1 MRLKIFTIKSD
12 HTQDKVLAY
21 LLYYE
26 KAKQFYIELP
36 PDADEWDTP
45 LILSS
50 FAKRGHKTI
59 NAYWSNA
66 WVQQRIIP
74 SDRQNITEILK
85 ANNLDSYDE
94 YKLLILANGRCAQD
108 DYYIEQI
115 EWEKLPDD
123 IQSRFLIRVEEVVA
137 LGENDLLIFFR
148 NGTTKKCN
156 MNQICTE
163 TRFQA
168 ILRSESLF
176 SAARVQ
182 TDGYGITWGENL
194 DVGADILY
202 ESGKDLPIS
211 IDAFHR
217 FAADRI
223 TDTTGACRILNCS
236 RQNIS
241 DLIRRGKLHPLR
253 SSTSSYLFLIA
264 ELQQRQWQ

>member
-1 MRLKIFTIKSD
+1 MRLKIFIIKSD
-12 HTQDKVLAY
+12 HTQDRVLAY

-26 KAKQFYIELP
+26 KVKQFYIELP

-50 FAKRGHKTI
+50 FAKRGHRTI
-59 NAYWSNA
+59 NAYWSKA

-74 SDRQNITEILK
+74 PDRQNITEILK
-85 ANNLDSYDE
+85 ANDLDQYDE
-94 YKLLILANGRCAQD
+94 YKLLTLANGRCAQD

-115 EWEKLPDD
+115 EWKGLPEE
-123 IQSRFLIRVEEVVA
+123 IRSRFLIRVEEIVA
-137 LGENDLLIFFR
+137 LDGNILLAFFR
-148 NGTTKKCN
+148 NGAAKRCD
-156 MNQICTE
+156 MIQICTDA
-163 TRFQA
+163 RFRA
-168 ILRSESLF
+168 ILRSEALF
-176 SAARVQ
+176 SAVRVQ

-194 DVGADILY
+194 DIGADILY
-202 ESGKDLPIS
+202 ENGKDLPVS

-223 TDTTGACRILNCS
+223 TDTAGACRILNCS
-236 RQNIS
+236 RQNIN

-253 SSTSSYLFLIA
+253 SSASGNLFLVA

>member
-1 MRLKIFTIKSD
+1 MKIFAVKSD
-12 HTQDKVLAY
+12 HTQDKALAY

-50 FAKRGHKTI
+50 FVKRGHRTV
-59 NAYWSNA
+59 NAYWSNV

-74 SDRQNITEILK
+74 SDRQNIAEILR
-85 ANNLDSYDE
+85 ANGLDSYDE
-94 YKLLILANGRCAQD
+94 YELLVLADGRCAQD

-115 EWEKLPDD
+115 ERENLPAE
-123 IQSRFLIRVEEVVA
+123 IQSRFLIRVEELVA

-148 NGTTKKCN
+148 SGTAKKCN
-156 MNQICTE
+156 MDQICTE
-163 TRFQA
+163 ARFQA
-168 ILRSESLF
+168 ILRNESLF
-176 SAARVQ
+176 SAVRVQ

-194 DVGADILY
+194 DVGADLLY
-202 ESGKDLPIS
+202 EKGKDLSVS

-223 TDTTGACRILNCS
+223 TDTAGACRILNCS

-253 SSTSSYLFLIA
+253 SSASGNLFLIA